1 MENFM
6 TVEQLIAKLQKCDP
20 KAIVAKTTDN
30 FEQGNNDVPAT
41 GVYAFKGKIVEQTF
55 RDAFDG
61 GTYFSKVVM
70 HSFNEE
76 NKEAINFVK
85 IS

>member
-41 GVYAFKGKIVEQTF
+41 GVYAFKGNIVEQIF

-61 GTYFSKVVM
+61 ENYFSKVIM
-70 HSFNEE
+70 HSFNEK
-76 NKEAINFVK
+76 NKKVLNFVK